1 MTTTRS
7 RHERAKLAY
16 TLKSPQRKEFFRV
29 WDARPEDQNMR
40 DFCVIH
46 KDEQWCPS
54 KSHGYRWLKEREKI
68 IKEGLGSPTRRL
80 PPQKPQ
86 GRPKKDVTHVLEAMT
101 ERPPSQTIKQ
111 YVAQSGVAAS
121 TLYCQ
126 LKALR
131 EQQITPVVPSHTLE
145 SAGNNSAGRQHRSSG
160 SSERPATTQ
169 TITNQASKTT
179 DRHTLSMSANQDRS
193 VAASGS
199 GSQLYKPREQ
209 TSVACNLCRRHKS
222 KVSVARAGSSDRYCN
237 ASHTTDYFAVRWR
250 TSCMYTLQYVKG
262 RLPLQPRTRRRSL
275 NSVEAQV

>member
-1 MTTTRS
+1 MVTRA

-121 TLYCQ
+121 TLYRQ

-131 EQQITPVVPSHTLE
+131 EQQTTPVVPPHTVQ
-145 SAGNNSAGRQHRSSG
+145 SAGDNGAGRQDRSSG
-160 SSERPATTQ
+160 CSARPATTQ
-169 TITNQASKTT
+169 IINNHARTT
-179 DRHTLSMSANQDRS
+179 DRHVLGVTSNQDKS
-193 VAASGS
+193 VMASGP

-222 KVSVARAGSSDRYCN
+222 KVSAAQAALTDFCS

-250 TSCMYTLQYVKG
+250 TSCMYTLQHAKG
-262 RLPLQPRTRRRSL
+262 RLPLRP
-275 NSVEAQV
+275 